1 MAKAVDVLC
10 AGFACYDLIFSVER
24 QPGPDEKVFAEQLY
38 ECGGGPAANAALA
51 AARLG
56 AQCAFAGYLGD
67 DLYGRK
73 HLQEFKFDGVET
85 DLVCTGETPTPLSVI
100 LVKPDG
106 QRTVVNYKGATEP
119 LASDA
124 IELDRYQP
132 RVMLFDGHQPHISEK
147 LIQKASGNGIV
158 TMLDAGSLHPGT
170 EFLAQVVDYVVAS
183 ERFAQQISGQSDLA
197 VAARKLHRDGATV
210 VITQGADGLV
220 WQTDS
225 DSGYLAAF
233 EVDAVDT
240 TGAGDAFHGAF
251 AAGLAVRMP
260 WHSLLSYAS
269 AAAALCCLKYG
280 ARTGMPHHEE
290 VSNFLARH
298 SRTR

>member
-1 MAKAVDVLC
+1 MTKAVDVLC
-10 AGFACYDLIFSVER
+10 AGFACYDLIFSVGR

-38 ECGGGPAANAALA
+38 GCGGGPAANAALA

-56 AQCAFAGYLGD
+56 VKSAFAGYLGD
-67 DLYGRK
+67 DLYGRN
-73 HLQEFKFDGVET
+73 HLKEFEIDGVET
-85 DLVCTGETPTPLSVI
+85 DLVCTGENPTPLSVI

-119 LASDA
+119 LAADA

-147 LIQKASGNGIV
+147 LVQKARRNGV
-158 TMLDAGSLHPGT
+158 ATVLDAGSLHPGT
-170 EFLAQVVDYVVAS
+170 EYLAQVVDYVVAS
-183 ERFAQQISGQSDLA
+183 ERFAQQISGQNDLA
-197 VAARKLHRDGATV
+197 AAARNLHRDGAAI
-210 VITQGADGLV
+210 VITRGADGLV

-225 DSGYLAAF
+225 ASGHLPAF

-251 AAGLAVRMP
+251 AAGLAAGMS
-260 WHSLLSYAS
+260 WQSLLVYAS

-280 ARTGMPHHEE
+280 ARIGMPNQEE
-290 VSNFLARH
+290 VSDFLELN
-298 SRTR
+298 S